1 MTLNTYLKLV
11 NLRLNLQ
18 VQLLSHQLDNLR
30 NRLAM
35 SI

>member
-1 MTLNTYLKLV
+1 MTLNTYMKLV
-11 NLRLNLQ
+11 KLRISLQ
-18 VQLLSHQLDNLR
+18 VQRLNHKLENLR